1 MIFYTYNFSYVDY
14 DQTIGRIDRRGQER
28 TVKIYRLIFNGT
40 IEQNIILRAIEA
52 KQRVDYALKT
62 NAARRLIE
70 KEVKNYG
77 YSSV

>member
-1 MIFYTYNFSYVDY
+1 MELLN
-14 DQTIGRIDRRGQER
+14 
-28 TVKIYRLIFNGT
+28 K
-40 IEQNIILRAIEA
+40 NIILRAIEA

-77 YSSV
+77 YPSV